1 MRLQE
6 LKLCNAKLK
15 DAESDILS
23 ALEKGR
29 AKAKQ
34 EQVVQVV
41 TAVAIVLS
49 AISVFCFGCCDSY
62 LALFDVIRSCYCNK
76 YRVRMLRLPC

>member
-1 MRLQE
+1 MQLQE

-34 EQVVQVV
+34 DQVVQVV
-41 TAVAIVLS
+41 KAVSLFSARSVCFVLAIV
-49 AISVFCFGCCDSY
+49 
-62 LALFDVIRSCYCNK
+62 IRIWLCL
-76 YRVRMLRLPC
+76 M